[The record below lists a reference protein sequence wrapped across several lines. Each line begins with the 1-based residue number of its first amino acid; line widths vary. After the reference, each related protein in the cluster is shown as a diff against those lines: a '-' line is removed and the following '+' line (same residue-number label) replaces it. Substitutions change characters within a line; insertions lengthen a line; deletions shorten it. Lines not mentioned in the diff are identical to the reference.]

1 VRRWS
6 RDEGGQALII
16 VAAALAG
23 LLLGIGLAL
32 DTGQLFVS
40 RRAAQTAADAGAWAG
55 ASVLY
60 AGGSA
65 AQARTAA
72 TTDAGRN
79 GYTAGGAIT
88 VTTASP
94 PTTGAF
100 LSDTSYI
107 EVTITEQVRTRF
119 LFGAAGGLT
128 SMTVRAVAGIARSG
142 TGQAVVVTG
151 QTGSG
156 GGGSTGGG
164 NTGGGGGG
172 GGGSGLPTFLIQGSS
187 TRFTISGGGT
197 STNTISSTAVSIDSG
212 SQLTGTF
219 HRVTGSVAAG
229 VAGRMSP
236 APTTGAAA
244 TADPFAGVPG
254 PSTTGLPLFSGQT
267 VTNATVTL
275 SPGVYSGAIVVSTG
289 GIVRLNGTGNGYY
302 VFQAGLQTINNGS
315 LILAGTGGVLLY
327 NTYSNYPS
335 APGAT
340 PTCGNITL
348 GGTGPLTLAAR
359 SSGSYAGMLLFQD
372 RSCTNDPSIT
382 VRTGTSLGGTLYV
395 PTPTNGSVA
404 RLTITVANSV
414 TIASQIIADSLLITG
429 NNTLTMNFTPA
440 SVSGAR
446 VPSLVE

>member
-1 VRRWS
+1 VRPWS
-6 RDEGGQALII
+6 GDDGGQALII
-16 VAAALAG
+16 IAAALAG
-23 LLLGIGLAL
+23 LMLGIGLAL

-65 AQARTAA
+65 AQALTAA

-79 GYTAGGAIT
+79 GYTTGGAIT

-94 PTTGAF
+94 PSTGPF
-100 LSDTSYI
+100 ISDTSYV

-128 SMTVRAVAGIARSG
+128 AMTVRAVAGIARSG

-156 GGGSTGGG
+156 GGSTGGDSS
-164 NTGGGGGG
+164 GGTS
-172 GGGSGLPTFLIQGSS
+172 GGGSGLPTFLIQGTS
-187 TRFTISGGGT
+187 TGFTISGGGT

-219 HRVTGSVAAG
+219 HRITGSVDAG

-244 TADPFAGVPG
+244 TADPFAALPG
-254 PSTTGLPLFSGQT
+254 PSTTGLSLFSGQT

-275 SPGVYSGAIVVSTG
+275 SPGVYSGEILVSTG
-289 GIVRLNGTGNGYY
+289 GVVRLNGTGNGYY
-302 VFQAGLQTINNGS
+302 IFQAGLRTINNGS

-335 APGAT
+335 APGGT
-340 PTCGNITL
+340 PTCGDISL
-348 GGTGPLTLAAR
+348 GGTGPLTVAAR
-359 SSGSYAGMLLFQD
+359 SSGSYAGILLFQD
-372 RSCTNDPSIT
+372 RNCASGPSIT
-382 VRTGTSLGGTLYV
+382 VRTGTSLSGTLYV
-395 PTPTNGSVA
+395 PTPTSGSVA
-404 RLTITVANSV
+404 QLTITAANSV

-429 NNTLTMNFTPA
+429 NNTLTMSFTPA